1 MTIVLGFDY
10 LTGNDLIIGMRAGSN
25 NLELH
30 RDEVNALNVFPVPDG
45 DTGTNMSM
53 TLRSAVLEGEKESE
67 SGIGKVA
74 KAAGRGALMGARG
87 NSGVILSQVFRG
99 IYKELDNHQQVDA
112 MIWAQALQSGADTA
126 YKAVMKP
133 VEGTILTVVRECA
146 HGALAAAR
154 QGADVAATTRAALQ
168 AGRIALARTPQQLPI
183 LKEAG
188 VVDSGGQGWVYF
200 IEGMLSAWSGEEIDY
215 SATPVV
221 QREYIVPT
229 AEEEVDLNHP
239 YCTEVLVKGSA
250 NFDRDRVTRK
260 LEAIGNCVLV
270 ITDFDMMKI
279 HVHTAH
285 PGKVIELLLEMGTLH
300 DLKINNMM
308 DEINERNETLIA
320 NGERET
326 QAVPA
331 LGVVAVATGDGL
343 KEVLASLGVG
353 ALVEGGQTM
362 NPSTEDLLN
371 AVENLSAKEVIILP
385 NNKNII
391 MAAQQVKELTTKKVY
406 VIPTISVVQGISA
419 MVSFNSEGETE
430 DVVASM
436 QEAAS
441 RVLSGEVTQAVR
453 DAQVN
458 GHTIK
463 EGDFL
468 GLVDEHIKVVK
479 DNVTDTVKA
488 IIELMVDDGKE
499 LITVFYGM
507 EVNETEAEQVRELI
521 ENLSPDQDVEMHN
534 GGQPHYYY
542 FIGVE

>member
-1 MTIVLGFDY
+1 MTNVLGLDY
-10 LTGNDLIIGMRAGSN
+10 ITGNDFISGIRAGSN

-53 TLRSAVLEGEKESE
+53 TLRSAVLEGEKEAG

-99 IYKELDNHQQVDA
+99 LYKELDNHEEVDA
-112 MIWAQALQSGADTA
+112 LVWAQALQSGADTA

-154 QGADVAATTRAALQ
+154 QGADIAGTTRAALQ
-168 AGRIALARTPQQLPI
+168 AGKAALARTPQQLPI

-215 SATPVV
+215 STAAEPML
-221 QREYIVPT
+221 QQIIPT
-229 AEEEVDLNHP
+229 AEEEVDLNNP
-239 YCTEVLVKGSA
+239 YCTEVLVQGNQSM
-250 NFDRDRVTRK
+250 DRDRVTRK

-285 PGKVIELLLEMGTLH
+285 PGKVMELLLEMGTLH
-300 DLKINNMM
+300 DIKINNML
-308 DEINERNETLIA
+308 DEIRERNEKLQIA
-320 NGERET
+320 GNSEE
-326 QAVPA
+326 QVLPN
-331 LGVVAVATGDGL
+331 LGVVAVASGDGL
-343 KEVLASLGVG
+343 LEVLSSLGVG
-353 ALVEGGQTM
+353 VMVEGGQTM
-362 NPSTEDLLN
+362 NPSTEDLLK
-371 AVENLSAKEVIILP
+371 AVESLHAREVIILP

-391 MAAQQVKELTTKKVY
+391 MAAEQVKDLTTKKVY
-406 VIPTISVVQGISA
+406 VIPTVSVVQGISA
-419 MVSFNSEGETE
+419 MVSFDAEGDSE

-436 QEAAS
+436 QEAAA
-441 RVLSGEVTQAVR
+441 RVVSGEVTRAVR

-458 GHTIK
+458 GHSIK
-463 EGDFL
+463 EGSYL
-468 GLVDEHIKVVK
+468 GLINESIEVVK
-479 DNVTDTVKA
+479 SSVAETVEA
-488 IIELMVDDGKE
+488 LIDLMVDENKE
-499 LITVFYGM
+499 LITIFYGLDI
-507 EVNETEAEQVRELI
+507 NEQEAENTRELI
-521 ENLSPDQDVEMHN
+521 ENWCPDQDVEMHN

>member
-1 MTIVLGFDY
+1 MGLDY
-10 LTGNDLIIGMRAGSN
+10 ITGNDFISGIRAGSN

-53 TLRSAVLEGEKESE
+53 TLRSAVLEGEKEAG

-99 IYKELDNHQQVDA
+99 LYKELDNHEEVDA
-112 MIWAQALQSGADTA
+112 LVWAQALQSGADTA

-154 QGADVAATTRAALQ
+154 QGADIAGTTRAALQ
-168 AGRIALARTPQQLPI
+168 AGKAALARTPQQLPI

-215 SATPVV
+215 STAAEPML
-221 QREYIVPT
+221 QQIIPT
-229 AEEEVDLNHP
+229 AEEEVDLNNP
-239 YCTEVLVKGSA
+239 YCTEVLVQGNQSM
-250 NFDRDRVTRK
+250 DRDRVTRK

-285 PGKVIELLLEMGTLH
+285 PGKVMELLLEMGTLH
-300 DLKINNMM
+300 DIKINNML
-308 DEINERNETLIA
+308 DEIRERNEKLQIA
-320 NGERET
+320 GNSEE
-326 QAVPA
+326 QVLPN
-331 LGVVAVATGDGL
+331 LGVVAVASGDGL
-343 KEVLASLGVG
+343 LEVLSSLGVG
-353 ALVEGGQTM
+353 VMVEGGQTM
-362 NPSTEDLLN
+362 NPSTEDLLK
-371 AVENLSAKEVIILP
+371 AVESLHAREVIILP

-391 MAAQQVKELTTKKVY
+391 MAAEQVKDLTTKKVY
-406 VIPTISVVQGISA
+406 VIPTVSVVQGISA
-419 MVSFNSEGETE
+419 MVSFDAEGDSE

-436 QEAAS
+436 QEAAA
-441 RVLSGEVTQAVR
+441 RVVSGEVTRAVR

-458 GHTIK
+458 GHSIK
-463 EGDFL
+463 EGSYL
-468 GLVDEHIKVVK
+468 GLINESIEVVK
-479 DNVTDTVKA
+479 SSVAETVEA
-488 IIELMVDDGKE
+488 LIDLMVDENKE
-499 LITVFYGM
+499 LITIFYGLDI
-507 EVNETEAEQVRELI
+507 NEQEAENTRELI
-521 ENLSPDQDVEMHN
+521 ENWCPDQDVEMHN